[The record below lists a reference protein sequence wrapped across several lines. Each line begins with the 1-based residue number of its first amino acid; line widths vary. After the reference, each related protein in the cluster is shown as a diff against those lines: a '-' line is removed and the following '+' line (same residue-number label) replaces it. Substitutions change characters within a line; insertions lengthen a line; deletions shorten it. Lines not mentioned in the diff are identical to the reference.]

1 VLFNVL
7 LSGVVRRARRW
18 RIGNLG
24 GIILKIIPSN
34 VKVENNRIL
43 CVQGLK
49 RLRHDLESILTE
61 SNKRTKLL
69 AIELTKIYDMVEDPP
84 EIESMDDEVL
94 LLAWKDKTLAEI
106 NELDELDKGI
116 KVRSCPYAT
125 MPTHRLTRT

>member
-1 VLFNVL
+1 
-7 LSGVVRRARRW
+7 
-18 RIGNLG
+18 
-24 GIILKIIPSN
+24 
-34 VKVENNRIL
+34 
-43 CVQGLK
+43 
-49 RLRHDLESILTE
+49 
-61 SNKRTKLL
+61 
-69 AIELTKIYDMVEDPP
+69 MVEDPP

>member
-1 VLFNVL
+1 ML

-18 RIGNLG
+18 RTGNPG
-24 GIILKIIPSN
+24 GIILQSIPSN
-34 VKVENNRIL
+34 AKVENNCIL
-43 CVQGLK
+43 SVQGLK

-125 MPTHRLTRT
+125 MRTHRLTRT

>member
-1 VLFNVL
+1 M
-7 LSGVVRRARRW
+7 
-18 RIGNLG
+18 
-24 GIILKIIPSN
+24 
-34 VKVENNRIL
+34 L

-116 KVRSCPYAT
+116 KVSCPYAT
-125 MPTHRLTRT
+125 MPTHTLTPQCAHMDSHAHLL